1 MSLAY
6 FPLYP
11 DDFEADTAH
20 LTLAE
25 DGAYNRLLRLCW
37 RTPGCSVPADR
48 AWIYRRLRAVTEE
61 DKQVV
66 DTVLDEFFVIK
77 NGRASNARLVK
88 EYDAA
93 KTSYEKRK
101 NSGSKGGRRKSL
113 NQKDLVSSNARAML
127 KQPEPEPE
135 ATIVATRASAKAEL
149 DDLEKRLRQAASLEN
164 NPSPNLFDL
173 SPITALIDAGVD
185 LDRVILPKIRA
196 IAGRAGRPIQSW
208 RYFAK
213 AIEADLSHPSS
224 KPNLQ
229 LSPTGEP
236 WPSILEAARSTK
248 RWMPSWGPP
257 PGAEGCVVP
266 ADLIRPD
273 DGVSWTVKERAA

>member
-1 MSLAY
+1 MNGLPYYKAY
-6 FPLYP
+6 PRDFIEGTIGWSFEMKGAYRLILDLIYMPGGKLP
-11 DDFEADTAH
+11 DDA
-20 LTLAE
+20 
-25 DGAYNRLLRLCW
+25 GYISGLL
-37 RTPGCSVPADR
+37 GCSVRKWGVLREKLIQSGKISLSEGYLTNYR
-48 AWIYRRLRAVTEE
+48 AIKELSQLDNFR
-61 DKQVV
+61 DKQ
-66 DTVLDEFFVIK
+66 
-77 NGRASNARLVK
+77 
-88 EYDAA
+88 
-93 KTSYEKRK
+93 
-101 NSGSKGGRRKSL
+101 SL
-113 NQKDLVSSNARAML
+113 NRSRPNKNKGL
-127 KQPEPEPE
+127 KSPSQHHTDTDTE

-196 IAGRAGRPIQSW
+196 IAGRASRPIQSW

-213 AIEADLSHPSS
+213 AIEADLTPQSS

-257 PGAEGCVVP
+257 PGAEGWVVP